1 MTSLFIA
8 LLGGVV
14 LAGIVGCCKF
24 RVDWPDF
31 EEQAAI
37 QTGVAC
43 GNLRGFVKVFGEDEP
58 VASDHFLGFAK
69 RTVSYHVLSRNR
81 FAFILEP
88 LPASHFSLINQLIK
102 PGVELVNCALY
113 FIPRQGAI
121 PLTTGNYQVFGRR
134 GSVVHNGLSSK
145 LASTRAQNFAC
156 FLKPARLLK
165 GPLFESN
172 PQFDGR
178 SSLACFSGCQNFAV
192 ALFYCR
198 DDGKSR
204 NSRGAAQFTRAGRK
218 DRAGQSARRNIV
230 DSGEPEKED
239 GKHCPVARHCRFQ
252 NPKKITERVDENQ
265 KDCPRAENASHLQVH
280 SPRSVDQTMRV
291 LVVEDETKIAA
302 VLRKALAEAGCVV
315 EALFRG
321 DEALAALRETPYDV
335 AVLDI
340 MLPGLD
346 GLTVLRRLRAEA
358 NPVPILLL
366 TARGDVSDRVEGLEL
381 GADDYLAKPF
391 SVEEF
396 VARVRVLLRRRSRD
410 PQTTYKVGDLSMDLV
425 RRQVQRAGRRIE
437 LTVREFSLLELL
449 LRSPGHVFTR
459 TQICEKVWNYHFDPG
474 TNLVDV
480 YVQRLRRKVDDD
492 SCPRLIHTIRG
503 VGYCVSQTL
512 P

>member
-1 MTSLFIA
+1 
-8 LLGGVV
+8 
-14 LAGIVGCCKF
+14 
-24 RVDWPDF
+24 
-31 EEQAAI
+31 
-37 QTGVAC
+37 
-43 GNLRGFVKVFGEDEP
+43 
-58 VASDHFLGFAK
+58 
-69 RTVSYHVLSRNR
+69 
-81 FAFILEP
+81 
-88 LPASHFSLINQLIK
+88 
-102 PGVELVNCALY
+102 
-113 FIPRQGAI
+113 
-121 PLTTGNYQVFGRR
+121 
-134 GSVVHNGLSSK
+134 
-145 LASTRAQNFAC
+145 
-156 FLKPARLLK
+156 
-165 GPLFESN
+165 
-172 PQFDGR
+172 
-178 SSLACFSGCQNFAV
+178 
-192 ALFYCR
+192 
-198 DDGKSR
+198 
-204 NSRGAAQFTRAGRK
+204 
-218 DRAGQSARRNIV
+218 
-230 DSGEPEKED
+230 
-239 GKHCPVARHCRFQ
+239 
-252 NPKKITERVDENQ
+252 
-265 KDCPRAENASHLQVH
+265 
-280 SPRSVDQTMRV
+280 MRV

-321 DEALAALRETPYDV
+321 DEALTALREAPYDV

-346 GLTVLRRLRAEA
+346 GLTVLRHLRAEA
-358 NPVPILLL
+358 NPVSILLL

-391 SVEEF
+391 AVEEF

-410 PQTTYKVGDLSMDLV
+410 PQTIYKVGDLSMDLV

-492 SCPRLIHTIRG
+492 SSPSLIHTIRG